1 MSCQRSV
8 LLQAIHYSTIMK
20 KLLSLALFVALA
32 LSACVSDPSTTV
44 AKNKQ
49 KPLSVLTEENA
60 DWQHENL
67 RLYPVLAS
75 AELSEAQAN
84 LKNLKTLAEA
94 MKNPSFRVMEQKQFG
109 RSSEAWYHGLTVQNK
124 SQDTVLLLSG
134 DVVKGGNQDRVLAH
148 HEVILPMTVRN
159 IEVFCVEAGRS
170 TYYNP
175 AAPAAEK
182 EAAAFKGYYNV
193 ASPRVRRAVQN
204 SGNQQD
210 VWDAVAKVT
219 KANNAESSTKAYT
232 ALDNDSQEKQRRD
245 AYLTRL
251 ANPFAAH
258 PDVVGVVAVS
268 GDKVLGV
275 DIFGNPDLFRRNY
288 PALLHGYV
296 AEAAVTPSNS
306 KIQEG
311 EVQAAFEKVARL
323 AAPHAKSDET
333 AGKFAWG
340 GNWVHLFGNFE

>member
-1 MSCQRSV
+1 
-8 LLQAIHYSTIMK
+8 MK
-20 KLLSLALFVALA
+20 KLLFLALFAAIA
-32 LSACVSDPSTTV
+32 LSACTSDSSTSV
-44 AKNKQ
+44 AKSNQ
-49 KPLSVLTEENA
+49 KELSVLTEENA
-60 DWQHENL
+60 QWQHENL

-75 AELSEAQAN
+75 AELAEANAS

-109 RSSEAWYHGLTVQNK
+109 RSTQEWYHGLTVQNK

-134 DVVKGGNQDRVLAH
+134 DVVKGGNQDRVIAH

-170 TYYNP
+170 TYYDP

-193 ASPRVRRAVQN
+193 ASPQVRRAVQN

-232 ALDNDSQEKQRRD
+232 ALDNESQEKQRRD
-245 AYLTRL
+245 AFLKHL
-251 ANPFAAH
+251 ENPFTAH
-258 PDVVGVVAVS
+258 PEVVGVVAVC

-288 PALLHGYV
+288 SALLHGYV
-296 AEAAVTPSNS
+296 AEAAVASSNS
-306 KIQEG
+306 KIQET
-311 EVQAAFEKVARL
+311 EVQSAFNKVARM
-323 AAPHAKSDET
+323 AAPHAKSDES
-333 AGKFAWG
+333 AGKFTWG
-340 GNWVHLFGNFE
+340 GTWVHLFGNYE